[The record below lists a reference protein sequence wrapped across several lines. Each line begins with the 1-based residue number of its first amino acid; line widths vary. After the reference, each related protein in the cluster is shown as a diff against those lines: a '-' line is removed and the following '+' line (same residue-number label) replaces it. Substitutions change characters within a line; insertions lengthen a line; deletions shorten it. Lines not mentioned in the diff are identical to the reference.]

1 MLQKTKT
8 KTYSTTKRDWE
19 SRGGVYHDHPNIGP
33 QKRNTLQVF
42 TWFALWFACLSL
54 WSRLFRCSS
63 SKPDVTLIQGYDPT
77 AEGERGGRLFRDPD
91 SKLRREEVDK
101 NCLIRTFNNA
111 CQQIQCM
118 IFSHKLDMA
127 LVRNGPVK
135 CSWQSFLS
143 LKQSFFTFIRSAWHS
158 SWNTKCITC
167 MYL

>member
-1 MLQKTKT
+1 MLQKTKKQKQKPT
-8 KTYSTTKRDWE
+8 ALQKEIERAGGV
-19 SRGGVYHDHPNIGP
+19 RGVYHDHPNIGP

-77 AEGERGGRLFRDPD
+77 VEGERGGRLFRDPD

-135 CSWQSFLS
+135 CSWQSFPKTIFFYIHKVS
-143 LKQSFFTFIRSAWHS
+143 LT
-158 SWNTKCITC
+158 
-167 MYL
+167 